1 MHFNFPF
8 SAIQVL
14 WTLTFAAHLVLL
26 VVLMGRDRIARFP
39 WFTASI
45 VLVALRLL
53 SSRLLFGRLPQ
64 ITMGAI
70 FIVLADIGALLGLMV
85 LLELARRA
93 FSAVKRSTWV
103 AWALGLLVIGG
114 VVVAFW
120 GKWPSWGTLTA
131 QSKTS
136 TLQLLQLLAQKASLL
151 VDSLT
156 ILLGLVIV
164 SFGRRYGAG
173 LRTHTQQ
180 IIIGLSTASLAQLG
194 MQATWEAIAR
204 HAVAHTMADY
214 ERIVGIRE
222 KLFNANSV
230 VYLVVVLWWIVCLWR
245 DEPGAAASSAAGDAI
260 AEPQPVTEVDAQL

>member
-1 MHFNFPF
+1 MHFHFPF
-8 SAIQVL
+8 SAIQIL

-26 VVLMGRDRIARFP
+26 VVLMGRDRLARFP

-70 FIVLADIGALLGLMV
+70 FIVLADLGAIIGLMV

-93 FSAVKRSTWV
+93 FGRVNRSTWV
-103 AWALGLLVIGG
+103 MWAVGLLAIGAL
-114 VVVAFW
+114 VVAFW
-120 GKWPSWGTLTA
+120 GKWPSWATLTA

-136 TLQLLQLLAQKASLL
+136 SLQLLQLLAQKASLL
-151 VDSLT
+151 VDTLT
-156 ILLGLVIV
+156 ILLGLVMV
-164 SFGRRYGAG
+164 LFGRRFGAG
-173 LRTHTQQ
+173 IRTHTQQ
-180 IIIGLSTASLAQLG
+180 ILIGLSTASLAQLG

-204 HAVAHTMADY
+204 HAVARTMADY

-222 KLFNANSV
+222 KLFNANSA
-230 VYLVVVLWWIVCLWR
+230 VYLAVVIWWIICLWR
-245 DEPGAAASSAAGDAI
+245 DEPGTATSAVAGEPI
-260 AEPQPVTEVDAQL
+260 AEPVAEVDASPSA